1 MPTER
6 FLRLSEQKKSIIR
19 EAAKKEFCRVPY
31 EKASI
36 NQIIHNAN
44 ISRGSFYTYFED
56 KQDLVRWLFEDS
68 CVKIKD
74 FCEKQLEE
82 SQGDY
87 FVMMEKLFQLFV
99 ETIQETSEMM
109 EMTKNIFSTQENVAM
124 MGLGNMPDPMAPERQ
139 GSAVRW
145 LYDRIDKSLL
155 LKEDIKEFQPVL
167 AMGASA
173 LMLATKQYYD
183 YPEHQD
189 LIREDYHRTLALLR
203 RGAYR

>member
-6 FLRLSEQKKSIIR
+6 FRRLSEQKNSIIR

-74 FCEKQLEE
+74 FCEKQLQE

-99 ETIQETSEMM
+99 ENIQET
-109 EMTKNIFSTQENVAM
+109 
-124 MGLGNMPDPMAPERQ
+124 
-139 GSAVRW
+139 
-145 LYDRIDKSLL
+145 
-155 LKEDIKEFQPVL
+155 
-167 AMGASA
+167 
-173 LMLATKQYYD
+173 
-183 YPEHQD
+183 
-189 LIREDYHRTLALLR
+189 
-203 RGAYR
+203 